1 MSAVGTSPGRVAGEG
16 VRPRLSLIFPS
27 GHFFNTP
34 CVPNLALSLADTG
47 WDVDVFLVRNTA
59 APPGRLDHP
68 RLRLHVFPAEI
79 HRAQEPV
86 AGLTVAFAAWLL
98 PQLRARQSILV
109 AVGVRGLFVTGILAR
124 MLGEPFIYNSLEI
137 YADPRFRR
145 GRRRAF
151 KWVESLLN
159 RRAAF
164 TIIQDEERAEILSRV
179 NGLGIQDCLIFP
191 NAPLP
196 AGAEEPYDP
205 VNAPEAIAAAVE
217 ARAAGRR
224 ILSYSGSL
232 AEWGNVGALPRVAA
246 GLPDPW
252 LLIVQS
258 RMRATAGEIPPGVS
272 DRFRVNAEPLTVAD
286 YHRFVR
292 LSDAGLAWYHPS
304 DPNLRY
310 VGLSSG
316 KIAQYWALG
325 KPVIV
330 NRLPLFEDV
339 LREFRSGVTVDSP
352 QEIPA
357 AVETIASD
365 YQAYEAGASAA
376 FDALFDMPAYAR
388 EIDAA
393 LECLS
398 RTEVGP

>member
-1 MSAVGTSPGRVAGEG
+1 MSGPGTTSGE
-16 VRPRLSLIFPS
+16 VNPPNLRPRLSLIFPS

-34 CVPNLALSLADTG
+34 CVPNLALSLANTG
-47 WDVDVFLVRNTA
+47 WEVDVFLVQNTA
-59 APPGRLDHP
+59 APPGQLDHP
-68 RLRLHVFPAEI
+68 RLRLHFFPAEI

-124 MLGEPFIYNSLEI
+124 TLGEPFIYNSLEI
-137 YADPRFRR
+137 YADPKFRR
-145 GRRRAF
+145 GRRRVF
-151 KWVESLLN
+151 KWVESMLN
-159 RRAAF
+159 RRASF

-196 AGAEEPYDP
+196 AGNEEPME
-205 VNAPEAIAAAVE
+205 VEKSAGAIVAATE
-217 ARAAGRR
+217 ARADGRR

-232 AEWGNVGALPRVAA
+232 AEWGNVGALPGIAN

-258 RMRATAGEIPPGVS
+258 RMRATAGEIPPGLS

-292 LSDAGLAWYHPS
+292 LSDVGLAWYDPS

-339 LREFRSGVTVDSP
+339 LPEFRCGVTVDSP
-352 QEIPA
+352 EEIPA
-357 AVETIASD
+357 AVETIAGD
-365 YQAYEAGASAA
+365 YEAYEAGARAA

-388 EIDAA
+388 RIDTA
-393 LECLS
+393 LERLS
-398 RTEVGP
+398 AAGSR